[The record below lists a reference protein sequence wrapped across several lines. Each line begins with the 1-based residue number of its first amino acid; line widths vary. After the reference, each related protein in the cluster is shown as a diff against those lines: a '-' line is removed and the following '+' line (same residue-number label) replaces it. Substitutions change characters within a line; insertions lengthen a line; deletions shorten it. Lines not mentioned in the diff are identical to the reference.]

1 MSTPDID
8 LSEAGAHALDA
19 GDALRAHRAAFALPR
34 DPQGNPLAYLC
45 GHSLGLMPLR
55 ARQLVEE
62 ELRDWERLGVQGHE
76 RATRDWVGYAER
88 LRDDLALLAGAEPTE
103 VVAMN
108 SLTVNLHLLLASF
121 YRPSGRR
128 TRILIEKGA
137 FSSDRHVVTSQLR
150 WHGLDPQ
157 AALLEVAPVAGS
169 ELLSSAAIEAAIAAA
184 GDTLALVLWP
194 GVQFRTGQCFDL
206 ARLAAVTHD
215 AGALMVA
222 DLAHAI
228 GNVPLALR
236 QWQVDAAA
244 WCSYKY
250 LNGGP
255 GAIGGAF
262 IHSRHSDVATTPR
275 LEGWWGHRAA
285 TRFHMPA
292 EFAPAPGAA
301 AWQLSNPPILSTAPL
316 LASLAEFRAAGL
328 PALRAKSLRLTAY
341 FRALLQ
347 ARCGGQLGVITG
359 ASDAEHGAQLSLRI
373 HGEPRRARQVF
384 ELLEPAGLIADW
396 REPDIIRLAPA
407 PLYNS
412 FHDVWR
418 AAAILQACLAAR

>member
-1 MSTPDID
+1 MSAGAFD
-8 LSEAGAHALDA
+8 LSEAGARALDA
-19 GDALRAHRAAFALPR
+19 ADALRAHRDAFALPR

-55 ARQLVEE
+55 ARRLVDE
-62 ELRDWERLGVQGHE
+62 ELHDWERLGVLGHE
-76 RATRDWVGYAER
+76 RATRDWVSYAER
-88 LRDDLALLAGAEPTE
+88 LRDDLALLTGAQPSE

-137 FSSDRHVVTSQLR
+137 FSSDRHVVSSQLR
-150 WHGLDPQ
+150 WHGLDPEE
-157 AALLEVAPVAGS
+157 ALLEVAPPEGT
-169 ELLSSAAIEAAIAAA
+169 ELLPAAAIDAAIDAA

-215 AGALMVA
+215 AGAVLVA

-255 GAIGGAF
+255 GAIGGCF
-262 IHSRHSDVATTPR
+262 IHSRHSDATATPR
-275 LEGWWGHRAA
+275 LEGWWGHQAG
-285 TRFHMPA
+285 TRFRMPD

-316 LASLAEFRAAGL
+316 LAALAEFRAAGL

-341 FRALLQ
+341 LRALLQ
-347 ARCGGQLGVITG
+347 ARCGGQLSVITG
-359 ASDAEHGAQLSLRI
+359 AGDAEHGAQLSLRI
-373 HGEPRRARQVF
+373 RGELRRARQVF